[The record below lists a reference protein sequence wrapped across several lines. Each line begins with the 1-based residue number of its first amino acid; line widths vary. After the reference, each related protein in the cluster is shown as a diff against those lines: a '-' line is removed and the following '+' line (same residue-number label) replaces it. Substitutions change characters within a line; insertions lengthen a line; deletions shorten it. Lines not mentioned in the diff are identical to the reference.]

1 MVYALLVV
9 LVILLICSIYAN
21 FNMMRKIEDASDK
34 FNISERSREEL
45 ELWITSLSTS
55 LSSIISRVKEVD
67 RKGSF
72 ESDDEIGFFFKEI
85 KKLSE
90 ELNEFVE

>member
-1 MVYALLVV
+1 
-9 LVILLICSIYAN
+9 
-21 FNMMRKIEDASDK
+21 MMRKIEDASDK